1 MSRRDGFARIPDWLY
16 RHARPALGLT
26 TADIAVYVVLEGH
39 SNAKGLTS
47 PSYPLIAWE
56 AGISEAWAAKV
67 VRRLIDHGL
76 IERKSEGR
84 QHRSAVYQMLKDP
97 VLPPMPE
104 RPPSRAEARR
114 RSQTPT
120 QVESGEDQ
128 RRTQLH
134 PGGAQTPTGEDPRL
148 QLSTREVDLGVETG
162 IGAPPLRAEDE
173 SRASD
178 PETSTASAF
187 EAWYAAYPVDRNRT
201 AARREWAKTR
211 TEHPA
216 DLLART
222 KQFARSVQGKDL
234 QFVKHPTTWLRDRMW
249 ESVSLPTISPDQRAR
264 EIWERHGRPEE
275 GTPGWDAFVAERD
288 DERRAS

>member
-1 MSRRDGFARIPDWLY
+1 MSRRDGFAQIPDWLY

-26 TADIAVYVVLEGH
+26 TADLAVYLILEGH
-39 SNAKGLTS
+39 SNAKAISS

-56 AGISEAWAAKV
+56 AGISETWAAKT
-67 VRRLIDHGL
+67 VRRLAGFGL
-76 IERKSEGR
+76 IEIVKPGR
-84 QHRSAVYQMLKDP
+84 QHHSAVYRMISDP

-104 RPPSRAEARR
+104 RPLSRAEARR

-120 QVESGEDQ
+120 EAESGEVQ
-128 RRTQLH
+128 GPTQLH
-134 PGGAQTPTGEDPRL
+134 PGEAQTPTGGDPRL
-148 QLSTREVDLGVETG
+148 QLSWREVETEVETG
-162 IGAPPLRAEDE
+162 VGAPPLRADDGRGSSTPGISPADE
-173 SRASD
+173 
-178 PETSTASAF
+178 F
-187 EAWYAAYPVDRNRT
+187 EAWYTAYPVDRNKP

>member
-56 AGISEAWAAKV
+56 AGISEAWVAKV

-104 RPPSRAEARR
+104 RPLSKTEARR

-120 QVESGEDQ
+120 EAESGDAQ
-128 RRTQLH
+128 GQTQLH
-134 PGGAQTPTGEDPRL
+134 PGEAQTPTGGSSRP
-148 QLSTREVDLGVETG
+148 QLSTSEVDPEVETG
-162 IGAPPLRAEDE
+162 IGAPPLQAEGEGRA
-173 SRASD
+173 RD
-178 PETSTASAF
+178 PGVSLVAEF
-187 EAWYAAYPVDRNRT
+187 EAWYAAYPRDQNKP
-201 AARREWAKTR
+201 AARKEWNNTR
-211 TEHPA
+211 ADHPG
-216 DLLART
+216 DLLTRT
-222 KQFARSVQGKDL
+222 KQFARSVQSKPL
-234 QFVKHPTTWLRDRMW
+234 EYVKHPATWLRERGW
-249 ESVSLPTISPDQRAR
+249 ESITVQGPSADYLSWIDSPEGR
-264 EIWERHGRPEE
+264 EHL
-275 GTPGWDAFVAERD
+275 
-288 DERRAS
+288 RRKEAQP